1 MSKNVLALF
10 PKANEK
16 MTMTIHQ
23 ARTSSGHG
31 RDKWASVASAVAL
44 LLGLN
49 SAFPAFAASAPASD
63 TVHASSVEA
72 GSPAIADEA
81 LVRLLAFAA
90 DAQGDEYEQAMQAVL
105 QNHAASLPARVAAA
119 RFNEASWRE
128 DAVASFALARISQPD
143 TLEKLSRIPG
153 LNPSQYLTAR
163 RAEPTALRD
172 LRAMRSQ
179 GRLVDVSLAEVL
191 WKTHAAVALSQ
202 AEDFPAAEK
211 KSTDTWRAA
220 EYAALLDGL
229 ILVLGQSNE
238 SAVHFVLRDVL
249 ANESYALRH
258 RSLAAGALGQT
269 GAALAEAPLLR
280 AAASQAE
287 RLRHGALMGLGRLA
301 TPGAVSHLRRT
312 TMQAVG
318 KSGDFRVA
326 VSALGRAGAQSVRS
340 RNKGVRAHANRADI
354 AVVLVDALAVAGDAR
369 DVQATVEAICVVGD
383 EAALTALQNAE
394 ARSENAARYA
404 RAERRLRRVLERQ
417 R

>member
-1 MSKNVLALF
+1 MSKNVLAVF

-31 RDKWASVASAVAL
+31 WDKWTSGASAVAL

-49 SAFPAFAASAPASD
+49 SAFPAVAASAPASD
-63 TVHASSVEA
+63 TVHASPVEA
-72 GSPAIADEA
+72 GSPASADEA

-119 RFNEASWRE
+119 RFTEASWRE
-128 DAVASFALARISQPD
+128 DAVASFALARISEPG
-143 TLEKLSRIPG
+143 TLEKLARIPG

-179 GRLVDVSLAEVL
+179 GWLVDVSLAEVL
-191 WKTHAAVALSQ
+191 WKTHGAVALSQ

-211 KSTDTWRAA
+211 KNTDTWRAA

-238 SAVHFVLRDVL
+238 RAVHFVLRDVL
-249 ANESYALRH
+249 ANESFALRH
-258 RSLAAGALGQT
+258 RALAAGALGQS

-280 AAASQAE
+280 AAASHAE
-287 RLRHGALMGLGRLA
+287 RLRHGAFMGLGRLA

-312 TMQAVG
+312 ALQADG

-326 VSALGRAGAQSVRS
+326 VSALGRAGAQSTRS
-340 RNKGVRAHANRADI
+340 RNKDVHANRADI
-354 AVVLVDALAVAGDAR
+354 AIALVDALAVADDAR
-369 DVQATVEAICVVGD
+369 DVQATIEAICVVGD
-383 EAALTALQNAE
+383 GAALTALQSAE

-404 RAERRLRRVLERQ
+404 RAERRLRRVLARQ